1 MQGLSCP
8 ATCPIR
14 IVWGFKVG
22 GGSRSCNKQLTV
34 DTENRGVPV
43 KRVKHTFER
52 QTLGKNKSL
61 FSFGVLNF

>member
-8 ATCPIR
+8 ATRPIR

-22 GGSRSCNKQLTV
+22 GSSCSCNKQLTV
-34 DTENRGVPV
+34 GTENRGVPV
-43 KRVKHTFER
+43 KRVKHAFER

-61 FSFGVLNF
+61 SSFGVLNF